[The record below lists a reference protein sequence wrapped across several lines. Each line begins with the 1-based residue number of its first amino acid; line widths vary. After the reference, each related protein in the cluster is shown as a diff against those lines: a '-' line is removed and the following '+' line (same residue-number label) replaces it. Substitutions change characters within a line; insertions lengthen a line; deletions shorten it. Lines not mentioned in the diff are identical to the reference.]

1 MPCAS
6 WTTARSWRV
15 ISTRN
20 TSISSSPARKAS
32 WPSSRTR
39 SPTSNTTGTCT
50 PCKHYPTPAMPA
62 SLYSAEST
70 HDLLAAR
77 ASLRR
82 DSAACISVEDA
93 CTTQSNGRARWRG
106 RTVEEKP
113 MLRLFASLL
122 RVFNWNDYIAP
133 QVLKSFEAET
143 GIRVEYRTF
152 SSAEEM
158 HAALAGS
165 EPIDIIV
172 PSHNDLPRLI
182 KDGLLQPLDFSLLTN
197 RNHLDKQLLSKLAAV
212 DPGNRYAV
220 PYLWGAVGLAINTP
234 QAEAAFGGPLPDS
247 WSLLFDPEPSAR
259 LARCGISVLDA
270 PDETLSLLLNYQGH
284 SLTRS
289 AASRIERAS
298 SVLAGLR
305 PNLRYVDSERYIDDL
320 NNGRLCVAMAW
331 VGDALA
337 AADAGQPV
345 RFLVPD
351 EGSVLFIDNL
361 VIPHNARRA
370 DLAHRFIDYLM
381 QPEVAALIT
390 TETLYPSG
398 NADSKAFLDAAL
410 RNQPGLYPDAETKRR
425 LQALEALPEK
435 HRQARDRVWPRFR
448 DGDLSL

>member
-1 MPCAS
+1 MRWTPPSWPSRTRTRRATGCTCTSRSSTRTARIFLPAKIPNRTTPCAMPLAACWKPCRLRWPSSARTSTRIAASARSTTCRTRRAGVSTTVPWPCACRTIPPMPCVSNTGSRARMPTPTCCCRQCWRACTTARPTRSSRALRWKATPTSRTSRACRTTCAMPCAS

-122 RVFNWNDYIAP
+122 LVLLPILVHGAPEDAVEKAEDSLRVFNWNDYIAP

-197 RNHLDKQLLSKLAAV
+197 RNHLDKQLLSK
-212 DPGNRYAV
+212 
-220 PYLWGAVGLAINTP
+220 I
-234 QAEAAFGGPLPDS
+234 
-247 WSLLFDPEPSAR
+247 
-259 LARCGISVLDA
+259 
-270 PDETLSLLLNYQGH
+270 
-284 SLTRS
+284 
-289 AASRIERAS
+289 
-298 SVLAGLR
+298 
-305 PNLRYVDSERYIDDL
+305 
-320 NNGRLCVAMAW
+320 GR
-331 VGDALA
+331 
-337 AADAGQPV
+337 
-345 RFLVPD
+345 
-351 EGSVLFIDNL
+351 
-361 VIPHNARRA
+361 
-370 DLAHRFIDYLM
+370 
-381 QPEVAALIT
+381 
-390 TETLYPSG
+390 
-398 NADSKAFLDAAL
+398 
-410 RNQPGLYPDAETKRR
+410 
-425 LQALEALPEK
+425 
-435 HRQARDRVWPRFR
+435 
-448 DGDLSL
+448 